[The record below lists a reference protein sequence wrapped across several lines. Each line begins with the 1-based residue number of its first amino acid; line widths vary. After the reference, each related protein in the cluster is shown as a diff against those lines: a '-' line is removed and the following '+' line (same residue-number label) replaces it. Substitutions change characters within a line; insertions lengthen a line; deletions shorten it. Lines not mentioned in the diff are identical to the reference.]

1 MHEVDVWRSTGKL
14 LSEVL
19 LPIHWVLVLLDRILP
34 ERVFLLLGRKK
45 KRKKMMVD
53 SQSVMVHVSDVKV
66 PKQAFF
72 SCCHL

>member
-45 KRKKMMVD
+45 KRKKMMLIL
-53 SQSVMVHVSDVKV
+53 S
-66 PKQAFF
+66 
-72 SCCHL
+72 L